1 MFKQKPCAKNP
12 RREKVI
18 FLQQAKV
25 QLLIGVVES
34 DGNFTSPQTTV
45 ITTLGACFT
54 PVNSDQRPFSAIS
67 KSLSRHGPT
76 YGTLFSAL
84 AEIQC
89 APEWERRAPHSNLLD
104 KYWLGVSQLAAAEAP
119 SLVSLKT
126 WSARSFK
133 YWSHAISQTL
143 HFLRQSWS
151 SSAQGE
157 RKKILSNF
165 ACLSLSL
172 ACRQIIID
180 GCAPCMQCFPT
191 QNILAITVITT

>member
-1 MFKQKPCAKNP
+1 MFKQKPCAKNT

-45 ITTLGACFT
+45 ITTLGACFK

-84 AEIQC
+84 AEIH
-89 APEWERRAPHSNLLD
+89 PSERGARHTLICWPNIDS
-104 KYWLGVSQLAAAEAP
+104 VS
-119 SLVSLKT
+119 VSWRPQK
-126 WSARSFK
+126 R
-133 YWSHAISQTL
+133 
-143 HFLRQSWS
+143 R
-151 SSAQGE
+151 
-157 RKKILSNF
+157 R
-165 ACLSLSL
+165 
-172 ACRQIIID
+172 
-180 GCAPCMQCFPT
+180 
-191 QNILAITVITT
+191 